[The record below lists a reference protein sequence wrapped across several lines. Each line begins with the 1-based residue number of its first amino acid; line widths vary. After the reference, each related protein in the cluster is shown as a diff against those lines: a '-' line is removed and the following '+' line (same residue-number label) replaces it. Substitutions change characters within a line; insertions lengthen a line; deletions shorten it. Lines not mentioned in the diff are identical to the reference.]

1 MTAGEP
7 LLAVERLTKRYGDVV
22 ALNDVSFN
30 ITDGITG
37 ILGENGAGKST
48 AIKILLGLMQPTSGS
63 ATVLGENASKSVAAR
78 ARVGYMPEHD
88 CLPRQVSAAEFLT
101 HMAEVSGLPPSSA
114 RTRAAD
120 TLRHVGLFEERYRAI
135 GGYST
140 GMKQRVK
147 LGQALVHD
155 PAFVMLDEPTA
166 GLDPA
171 GREDMLTLIRKTH
184 REFGI
189 SVLFSSHLMADI
201 ERTCDRI
208 IVLQGGRLVQSG
220 EVQQFTKETE
230 TVFIEVDA
238 NREALMAALEK
249 RGVVVTVDG
258 TGLTIEGP
266 DESVFDIGYQRYT
279 DAREGRG
286 RARLAVFKDG
296 LRIALGLGRGPRAK
310 ILPWFFIVVLSVIGL
325 VFAIVAGAANRLGG
339 PGTAERANLPS
350 HSDYYGIASII
361 VFVFAAVVAPELLCR
376 DRRDGVI
383 NLYLVRPITGSDYVI
398 SRWAAFLSVTVVAAW
413 LPQIILFLGLSA
425 GDPLPLQYLQKHWLD
440 VPRFLAAGAAMAL
453 YATTLA
459 MLTASFTTRRP
470 YASVFLVGLFVITT
484 P

>member
-1 MTAGEP
+1 MHSGVRVRMRETEGDIVTTGQP
-7 LLAVERLTKRYGDVV
+7 LLEIEHLTKEYGKVV
-22 ALNDVSFN
+22 ALNDVSFS

-48 AIKILLGLMQPTSGS
+48 AIKILLGLVRPTSGS
-63 ATVLGENASKSVAAR
+63 ARVLGQDASHSVAVR
-78 ARVGYMPEHD
+78 GRVGYMPEHD
-88 CLPRQVSAAEFLT
+88 CLPSTVSAAEFLT
-101 HMAEVSGLPPSSA
+101 HMAEVSGLPPSMA

-201 ERTCDRI
+201 ERSCDRI

-220 EVQQFTKETE
+220 EVEQFTRETE
-230 TVFIEVDA
+230 TVFIEVDS

-249 RGVVVTVDG
+249 RGVVVTIERSGFTIQGRDETVYDHVRDALVEAHAPLRRMAPRRRALTELFERDG
-258 TGLTIEGP
+258 
-266 DESVFDIGYQRYT
+266 DK
-279 DAREGRG
+279 AREGE
-286 RARLAVFKDG
+286 
-296 LRIALGLGRGPRAK
+296 
-310 ILPWFFIVVLSVIGL
+310 
-325 VFAIVAGAANRLGG
+325 AA
-339 PGTAERANLPS
+339 
-350 HSDYYGIASII
+350 
-361 VFVFAAVVAPELLCR
+361 
-376 DRRDGVI
+376 
-383 NLYLVRPITGSDYVI
+383 
-398 SRWAAFLSVTVVAAW
+398 
-413 LPQIILFLGLSA
+413 
-425 GDPLPLQYLQKHWLD
+425 
-440 VPRFLAAGAAMAL
+440 
-453 YATTLA
+453 
-459 MLTASFTTRRP
+459 
-470 YASVFLVGLFVITT
+470 
-484 P
+484 